1 MPGTR
6 EGDAEPPPTRRPI
19 DGGFRLHSPF
29 VAPERPGR
37 AFAGWIDGGVVILD
51 ITDHA
56 HPRLVARH
64 SWYPPEVGY
73 THTALPLFGRD
84 LLVVA
89 EEAVRDRCEDWP
101 KRIWMVDIQDE
112 RNPRALAP
120 FPPPADLEK
129 LCQAGGRFG
138 AHNIHVNRPGPFS
151 KTLSESVVGTFF
163 SGGVRIYSIAD
174 PTRPTEIAFLVP
186 EAPPGNPS
194 GTIQLNDVYVDEKGW
209 IYTNDRET
217 GGLYILEYTGT
228 NLLE

>member
-1 MPGTR
+1 
-6 EGDAEPPPTRRPI
+6 
-19 DGGFRLHSPF
+19 
-29 VAPERPGR
+29 
-37 AFAGWIDGGVVILD
+37 
-51 ITDHA
+51 
-56 HPRLVARH
+56 
-64 SWYPPEVGY
+64 
-73 THTALPLFGRD
+73 
-84 LLVVA
+84 
-89 EEAVRDRCEDWP
+89 
-101 KRIWMVDIQDE
+101 MVDIQDE